1 MQRKQNITNLNV
13 SLILTNNDNFLEK
26 GMLIILA
33 TSVYY
38 SQNNIR
44 GFTIYAT
51 LIQLFDDLS
60 FKQTFGNDSLFPKQ
74 QGTSTPHFTEFCTHL
89 FEVRSHF
96 SLRHGRGPSPH
107 GASHEVLQT
116 SPGGEQPSFLGPSC
130 HKLNKSTTF
139 VIHLQSLQ

>member
-1 MQRKQNITNLNV
+1 MFFSMQRKQNITNLNV

-33 TSVYY
+33 TSVHN

-60 FKQTFGNDSLFPKQ
+60 FKQTFGNDS
-74 QGTSTPHFTEFCTHL
+74 
-89 FEVRSHF
+89 
-96 SLRHGRGPSPH
+96 
-107 GASHEVLQT
+107 
-116 SPGGEQPSFLGPSC
+116 
-130 HKLNKSTTF
+130 
-139 VIHLQSLQ
+139 

>member
-1 MQRKQNITNLNV
+1 MFFSTQRKQNITNLNV

-33 TSVYY
+33 TSVHY

-60 FKQTFGNDSLFPKQ
+60 FKQTFGNDS
-74 QGTSTPHFTEFCTHL
+74 
-89 FEVRSHF
+89 
-96 SLRHGRGPSPH
+96 
-107 GASHEVLQT
+107 
-116 SPGGEQPSFLGPSC
+116 
-130 HKLNKSTTF
+130 
-139 VIHLQSLQ
+139 